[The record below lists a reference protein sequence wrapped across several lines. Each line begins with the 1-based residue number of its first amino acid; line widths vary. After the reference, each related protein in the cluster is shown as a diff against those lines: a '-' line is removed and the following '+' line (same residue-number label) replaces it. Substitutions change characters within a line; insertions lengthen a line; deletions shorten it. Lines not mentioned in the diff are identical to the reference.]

1 LIEGCRSGEVSVLR
15 RSENG
20 KFKIETIER
29 SLVGSSREEIF
40 SIVFEIENKNITL
53 LRYQEIAQYKNSYKV
68 ELKKLSDI
76 NKAELTTTQAK
87 RIKELE
93 ETIYQIEAISESKEK
108 QVNLNIRIF
117 DDILEIQNKS
127 IKDSTENE
135 ESENKRSK

>member
-1 LIEGCRSGEVSVLR
+1 M
-15 RSENG
+15 
-20 KFKIETIER
+20 
-29 SLVGSSREEIF
+29 
-40 SIVFEIENKNITL
+40 
-53 LRYQEIAQYKNSYKV
+53 